1 MENYDFLLTDQLCF
15 SAYSLS
21 KAFVNQ
27 YKSILDPY
35 SLTYPQ
41 YMVLL
46 CLWENPRQNVQML
59 GEQLNLDSGTLSPM
73 LKRMEKNGYLTR
85 RRNPEDERQILVEI
99 TDKSINIKDEL
110 QRNILECFSLLNLSK
125 EEYLELLNQ
134 LKTLTKNI
142 GGLKNEKIIR
152 NKDDK
157 WRW

>member
-1 MENYDFLLTDQLCF
+1 MKSNSFLLNDQLCF

-21 KAFVNQ
+21 KAFTKQ

-41 YMVLL
+41 YIVLL

-59 GEQLNLDSGTLSPM
+59 GKQLNLDSGTLSPM
-73 LKRMEKNGYLTR
+73 LKRMEKNGYITR

-99 TDKSINIKDEL
+99 TSKSTKIRDEI
-110 QRNILECFSLLNLSK
+110 QKKIIDCFSLLNLSK
-125 EEYLELLNQ
+125 EEYLQLLTQ

-142 GGLKNEKIIR
+142 GGLKNEKII
-152 NKDDK
+152 
-157 WRW
+157 